1 MISDLM
7 KRGNL
12 DPETEIRGEHHVQA
26 AVRLPQPR
34 NYYQQLLLP
43 CWLQEKGAPA
53 DTLTLA
59 FQLPRLWDNFLLFK
73 PVSLWYFAPTA
84 PENAYRRNPTSNFL
98 QLSVSCR
105 SPSWHGSI
113 FTSASIEHFQGWE
126 QCPWVNASNYWI
138 SRIISLYGYH
148 TFAM

>member
-34 NYYQQLLLP
+34 NNCQQQLLP

-53 DTLTLA
+53 DTVTLA
-59 FQLPRLWDNFLLFK
+59 FQLPGL
-73 PVSLWYFAPTA
+73 
-84 PENAYRRNPTSNFL
+84 
-98 QLSVSCR
+98 
-105 SPSWHGSI
+105 
-113 FTSASIEHFQGWE
+113 
-126 QCPWVNASNYWI
+126 
-138 SRIISLYGYH
+138 
-148 TFAM
+148 